1 MRVRRIRSI
10 DAATRTSDVST
21 SSDRRRRVCV
31 RASMAAAVQMLE
43 RQLPF
48 KLQQG
53 TIMSRMHTFRRP
65 AVALAAWLPRTQ
77 RLRGRRAAAARTA
90 RRRAADAQ
98 ALGARKP
105 CSKGHGW
112 AAKRVHA

>member
-77 RLRGRRAAAARTA
+77 RLRGRRAAARTA
-90 RRRAADAQ
+90 PKISKSS
-98 ALGARKP
+98 RKRP
-105 CSKGHGW
+105 REESSDDE
-112 AAKRVHA
+112 